1 MIIFPL
7 LVLIIAAG
15 MWLTSTAMPG
25 MSDAAQRAELRAAV
39 IDLCDE
45 LAGDRIQPA
54 AESTARRLKVPP
66 ALHEMLRLFLREEV
80 DPNDL
85 QISVESGDLASPVGD
100 GRASH
105 HAVLRV
111 GDEPRFKL
119 RFLHEGRPGGYR
131 FLGYKRMEKSESP
144 A

>member
-15 MWLTSTAMPG
+15 MWLTNTAMPG
-25 MSDAAQRAELRAAV
+25 MSDAEQRAEIRAAV

-45 LAGDRIQPA
+45 LAEDRIRPA

-66 ALHEMLRLFLREEV
+66 ALQEVLGRFLREMV
-80 DPNDL
+80 DPDDL
-85 QISVESGDLASPVGD
+85 QIVVESGDLARPIGD

-111 GDEPRFKL
+111 DDQPRFKL

-131 FLGYKRMEKSESP
+131 FLGYKRVEDPESP
-144 A
+144 E